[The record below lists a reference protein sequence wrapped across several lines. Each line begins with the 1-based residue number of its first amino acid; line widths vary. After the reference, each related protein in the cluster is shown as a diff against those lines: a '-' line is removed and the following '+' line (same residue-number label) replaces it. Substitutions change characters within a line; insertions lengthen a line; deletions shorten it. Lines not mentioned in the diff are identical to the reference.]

1 MKKIPKFILK
11 VIFLLFVT
19 ISYSNS
25 NEKVA
30 YIDLD
35 FLFNNSIGG
44 KKIISKLE
52 ELKKLSIEEIKKKE
66 ENLIKLEK
74 DLNQKKNILSEE
86 EFKKKLTDLKA
97 KVVKFRKDKNSI
109 NMKFEDEKSNQI
121 KLFFNDINPYVTNFM
136 EQNQINI
143 IIDKKNIFIGSSK
156 NDITKDIL
164 NLINKN

>member
-1 MKKIPKFILK
+1 MSKFIFK
-11 VIFLLFVT
+11 VILLLFLT

-35 FLFNNSIGG
+35 FLFNNSIEG
-44 KKIISKLE
+44 KKIILKLE
-52 ELKKLSIEEIKKKE
+52 ELKKISIEKIKSKE

-86 EFKKKLTDLKA
+86 EFKKKLTNLKS
-97 KVVKFRKDKNSI
+97 KVVKFRENKNNI
-109 NMKFEDEKSNQI
+109 NMKFEEEKKNQI
-121 KLFFNDINPYVTNFM
+121 KFFFNDINPYITKFM
-136 EQNQINI
+136 EQNQITI

-156 NDITKDIL
+156 NDITNEIL
-164 NLINKN
+164 NLINKS

>member
-1 MKKIPKFILK
+1 MPKFILK
-11 VIFLLFVT
+11 VCLLLFLT

-35 FLFNNSIGG
+35 FLFNNSIEG

-52 ELKKLSIEEIKKKE
+52 ELKKVSINEIKDKE

-86 EFKKKLTDLKA
+86 EFKK
-97 KVVKFRKDKNSI
+97 NY
-109 NMKFEDEKSNQI
+109 QI
-121 KLFFNDINPYVTNFM
+121 
-136 EQNQINI
+136 
-143 IIDKKNIFIGSSK
+143 
-156 NDITKDIL
+156 
-164 NLINKN
+164 

>member
-1 MKKIPKFILK
+1 MSKLIFK
-11 VIFLLFVT
+11 VILLLFLT

-35 FLFNNSIGG
+35 FLFNNSIEG
-44 KKIISKLE
+44 KKIILKLE
-52 ELKKLSIEEIKKKE
+52 ELKKISIEKIKSKE

-86 EFKKKLTDLKA
+86 EFKKKLTNLKS
-97 KVVKFRKDKNSI
+97 KVVKFRENKNNI
-109 NMKFEDEKSNQI
+109 NMKFEEEKKNQI
-121 KLFFNDINPYVTNFM
+121 KFFFNDINPYITKFM
-136 EQNQINI
+136 EQNQITI

-156 NDITKDIL
+156 NDITNEIL
-164 NLINKN
+164 NLINKS